1 MKGTSW
7 KRKAMEGQ
15 EFPFGF
21 KMYVN
26 KNSIFIT
33 FPLVSKQPSVTIIGS
48 RLFKSDLSAL
58 SMEVSLNPSANC
70 FNYIFN
76 KHTVQ

>member
-15 EFPFGF
+15 QYPFGF
-21 KMYVN
+21 KIYVN

-33 FPLVSKQPSVTIIGS
+33 LPLVSKQPSVTIIGS

-58 SMEVSLNPSANC
+58 SMEAS
-70 FNYIFN
+70 
-76 KHTVQ
+76 

>member
-15 EFPFGF
+15 EYLFGF
-21 KMYVN
+21 KIFVN

-33 FPLVSKQPSVTIIGS
+33 VPLVSKQPSVSITGS

-58 SMEVSLNPSANC
+58 SMEASLNPSANC

>member
-33 FPLVSKQPSVTIIGS
+33 FPLVSKQPSVTIKGS